1 MAQPGMRWLL
11 PLEWIRFSW
20 FFLVSR
26 RDVNGW
32 REWLRL
38 TRAGRRERFARP

>member
-20 FFLVSR
+20 FFLAHR
-26 RDVNGW
+26 RDPAGW

-38 TRAGRRERFARP
+38 TRAGRRERFSRS